1 MTQEKQQQ
9 RYWRSVE
16 EALAVIDQADRGRPR
31 QHFLILGAG
40 IAGLAAAFE
49 LAGRGHRVEILE
61 ATADRV
67 GGRLWTW
74 RSEDGRFHGERSAMR
89 IPHNHDYTYHYLG
102 KAGIGSGDLRPF
114 RNSLGSGYF
123 SIGDTLA
130 RESEYSQKIYPL
142 FHDRLTPA
150 EQRQAARNPGLL
162 LGFYMS
168 EVMSDLTPPR
178 RVALLAGDFSD
189 PYLANLDRKSWFQHL
204 QRAGASEGALDLM
217 GRVLGIAAV
226 WDWSLAALLRD
237 ELNHLDPEF
246 EEIIG
251 GFDRLPNG
259 LRDRLPPGVQIRF
272 NQEVLDIF
280 PGRRLVRVRDNGSS
294 QVRDQPFQNLL
305 VTLPFPVLSKMPLET
320 LSRPKAEAI
329 RSMGYASA
337 CKDLLAYETR
347 FWEDEGIFGGRS
359 KTDGPDQRVQYFRE
373 AYYPMDHLPAAEPVS
388 SGLSFQ
394 TRSGDE
400 LSGMFGLYVGT
411 TEEPALGDVSQGN
424 TSQPR
429 AKGSSSGPAT
439 LLGAYTLNDGAKT
452 LQNLS
457 PEQRRAAVIRSLE
470 AVHGAAVRNP
480 VHHFAWSW
488 DQYRWTQGGVGIT
501 EPNYLV
507 DHWAEAK
514 RSEGRVFFAGEHL
527 SIAPAWIQG
536 ALESSLREVAA
547 MLRTSNTEREEEVDP

>member
-1 MTQEKQQQ
+1 MTEEKQQQ

-16 EALAVIDQADRGRPR
+16 EALAHIDQADRGRPR

-74 RSEDGRFHGERSAMR
+74 RSEDGRFYGERSAMR
-89 IPHNHDYTYHYLG
+89 IPHNHDYTHHYLA
-102 KAGIGSGDLRPF
+102 KAGLGSGDLRPF
-114 RNSLGSGYF
+114 CNSLGTGYF
-123 SIGDTLA
+123 AIGDTLA
-130 RESEYSQKIYPL
+130 RETEYSQKIYPL
-142 FHDRLTPA
+142 FHDRLTP
-150 EQRQAARNPGLL
+150 EERREAAQNPGNL
-162 LGFYMS
+162 LGYYQRD
-168 EVMSDLTPPR
+168 VMNELTEER
-178 RVALLAGDFSD
+178 RAALLAGDFRD
-189 PYLANLDRKSWFQHL
+189 PFLEQLDRQSWYQHL
-204 QRAGASEGALDLM
+204 QSAGASEGALDLM

-226 WDWSLAALLRD
+226 WDWSMAALLRD
-237 ELNHLDPEF
+237 ELNHLNPKF

-251 GFDRLPNG
+251 GFDRLPTG
-259 LRDRLPPGVQIRF
+259 LRDRLPPGVHIRF
-272 NQEVLDIF
+272 NQEVEDIF
-280 PGRRLVRVRDNGSS
+280 PDRKVV
-294 QVRDQPFQNLL
+294 QVRDRGSSAVRFQHFQNLL
-305 VTLPFPVLSKMPLET
+305 VTLPFPVLAKMPLEGV
-320 LSRPKAEAI
+320 SRPKTAAI
-329 RSMGYASA
+329 RGMGYASA

-359 KTDGPDQRVQYFRE
+359 KTDGPDQKVEYFRE
-373 AYYPMDHLPAAEPVS
+373 AYYPMDNIPAAEPEP
-388 SGLSFQ
+388 SGLTFQ

-411 TEEPALGDVSQGN
+411 TEEAAPNSASLDNASE
-424 TSQPR
+424 SR
-429 AKGSSSGPAT
+429 AKASTSGPAT
-439 LLGAYTLNDGAKT
+439 LLGAYTLNDGAKA

-457 PEQRRAAVIRSLE
+457 PEQRRAAVIGSLE

-480 VHHFAWSW
+480 VHHLAWSW
-488 DQYRWTQGGVGIT
+488 DDYRWTQGGVGIT

-514 RSEGRVFFAGEHL
+514 RPEGRVFFAGEHL

-536 ALESSLREVAA
+536 ALESSLREVAE
-547 MLRTSNTEREEEVDP
+547 MLRTSGTEGEGGGDS